1 MYCSNCGKE
10 LEDDALFC
18 QECGQEVKTTINMKS
33 ENRLLKKKSYFIV
46 GIAIGI
52 LVVMGIIIC
61 LAIQNSK
68 MKDDSTKKEVSN
80 QTAESN
86 QIDLSDASDTKH
98 SETDRMPEEEE
109 TAEDEY
115 IFAHSDTEYLMEE
128 QVAVLTEEELGIAR
142 NEILARCGRIYN
154 DEKYKAYFESK
165 SWYKGTK
172 TPNEF
177 DYDKELNS
185 IEKAN
190 VNLIKKYE
198 KILTN
203 KKMINEYYE
212 PVLKDYQQAEANN
225 YAGDGNEYGYV
236 CENLFFP
243 DVEETLYYSLID
255 LNDDNIPE
263 LILASPFAGN
273 EKIGEEYNIWDIYSY
288 SEGAPLRLVEGD
300 DAIGMRSFYH
310 ICKNKMIKSE
320 SSGGATEYVTIYEE
334 VGLDEDGRV
343 TMYLMDGVYSDTG
356 VYYAVSSGALDGWEI
371 TEDEY
376 EEVLDKYP
384 IKTDIDWYKLS
395 ELKMD

>member
-190 VNLIKKYE
+190 VNLIKKY
-198 KILTN
+198 
-203 KKMINEYYE
+203 
-212 PVLKDYQQAEANN
+212 
-225 YAGDGNEYGYV
+225 
-236 CENLFFP
+236 
-243 DVEETLYYSLID
+243 
-255 LNDDNIPE
+255 
-263 LILASPFAGN
+263 
-273 EKIGEEYNIWDIYSY
+273 
-288 SEGAPLRLVEGD
+288 
-300 DAIGMRSFYH
+300 
-310 ICKNKMIKSE
+310 
-320 SSGGATEYVTIYEE
+320 
-334 VGLDEDGRV
+334 
-343 TMYLMDGVYSDTG
+343 
-356 VYYAVSSGALDGWEI
+356 
-371 TEDEY
+371 
-376 EEVLDKYP
+376 
-384 IKTDIDWYKLS
+384 
-395 ELKMD
+395 